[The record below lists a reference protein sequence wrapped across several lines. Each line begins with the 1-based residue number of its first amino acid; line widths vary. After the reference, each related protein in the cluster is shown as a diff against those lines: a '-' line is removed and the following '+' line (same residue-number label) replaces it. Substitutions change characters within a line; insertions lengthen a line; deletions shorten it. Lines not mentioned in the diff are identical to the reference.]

1 MDRLLS
7 VEPHPGMLYRANT
20 FQRGPQMTSILK
32 TNRQSELTTGKKKK
46 PSGCKCCD
54 IKSQKQAR
62 GRGGLTEHRLN
73 AVRSGVTWGEQQSQQ
88 REQPER
94 MWGGQSASAWSE
106 ESKGLAGWMRDGEEG
121 GDAEDGA
128 IAHSSPDIRIRVV
141 QTCVLCPDHG
151 QRKQGLF
158 ALGGPPRTAPWR
170 SLGVRAGLHMSP
182 PAGSPRAPRS
192 GMRQTWK
199 RT

>member
-1 MDRLLS
+1 MHDLCCSLTHPFTRPHILMDRLLS

-88 REQPER
+88 REQPSKSTKWDSLEV
-94 MWGGQSASAWSE
+94 SE
-106 ESKGLAGWMRDGEEG
+106 PCG
-121 GDAEDGA
+121 
-128 IAHSSPDIRIRVV
+128 
-141 QTCVLCPDHG
+141 
-151 QRKQGLF
+151 
-158 ALGGPPRTAPWR
+158 
-170 SLGVRAGLHMSP
+170 SLLP
-182 PAGSPRAPRS
+182 ECDCDEIL
-192 GMRQTWK
+192 K
-199 RT
+199 LEF